1 MEQDIQKEPTEQQ
14 TESQQGGETKLD
26 ENKIIGILSYISILC
41 LIPLFT
47 KKDDSFV
54 YFHAKQGLVLFGFE
68 VIAFIVFRIISAI
81 FLRPYSYMGFATLGI
96 WGLIGLVSTLVN
108 LGFAVLSIIG
118 IVNVVGGKTKKLPLI
133 GSLADL
139 IKF

>member
-1 MEQDIQKEPTEQQ
+1 MEQDIQKEPTTEQQ
-14 TESQQGGETKLD
+14 ESSPKLD
-26 ENKIIGILSYISILC
+26 ENKIFGILSYISILC

-68 VIAFIVFRIISAI
+68 VAVSVIFRIITGI
-81 FLRPYSYMGFATLGI
+81 FLGAHMGFAALGI
-96 WGLIGLVSTLVN
+96 IGIIGSFLTLIN
-108 LGFAVLSIIG
+108 IGFAVLAIIG
-118 IVNVVGGKTKKLPLI
+118 IINVFGGKTKKLPLI